1 MTRILHAADF
11 HVDDKNI
18 DEAKKCLEFLVETVK
33 IITPDITI
41 IAGDLFESRSV
52 RLESM
57 ATELLFEVISKIAD
71 LSPVS
76 IVFGTASHEGE
87 ATAALRY
94 IKAKYPVHVSM
105 IPEQYYMMHD
115 DSFVDNPSDSQPKL
129 VISAV
134 PQPTKKYFSSSGSI
148 DSTNQEIAG
157 VMSGVF
163 GGLGAKASQYTA
175 PHILIG
181 HFSVSGAFLS
191 ATRQMIGFDVEIS
204 SDQIALANADLVALG
219 HIHLKQQI
227 QKNIFYSG
235 SLFQSDTSEA
245 GQDFGFWIHELDD
258 AHRLQKSEYIITP
271 FTRLYK
277 LTHDFTDTQ
286 DTFKVP
292 FTQENLDQIKGAVV
306 KVEITAYEDDVAKID
321 RDDLERNLAE
331 AKSFEIKIIRSPR
344 ENVRSEKLLKLTTLR
359 EKLTEMAKL
368 RGEDV
373 PESILS
379 KADNLESMEADEI
392 VSMAGK

>member
-1 MTRILHAADF
+1 MIRILHAADF

-18 DEAKKCLEFLVETVK
+18 DEARKCLLFLVETVK
-33 IITPDITI
+33 VRKPDITI
-41 IAGDLFESRSV
+41 IAGDLFDSRSIK
-52 RLESM
+52 LESLAARLM
-57 ATELLFEVISKIAD
+57 FEVVSEIAD
-71 LSPVS
+71 VSPVA
-76 IVFGTASHEGE
+76 IVFGTPSHEGE
-87 ATAALRY
+87 ATASLAY
-94 IKAKYPVHVSM
+94 IKARYSVHVSGQ
-105 IPEQYYMMHD
+105 PEQYYMMHD
-115 DSFVDNPSDSQPKL
+115 DSFVDNPGDSQPKL

-148 DSTNQEIAG
+148 DSTNQEIAD

-163 GGLGAKASQYTA
+163 GGLGAKASQHTA

-191 ATRQMIGFDVEIS
+191 ATRQMIGFDIEIS

-219 HIHLKQQI
+219 HIHLRQQI

-258 AHRLQKSEYIITP
+258 AHQLQKSEYIITP

-277 LTHDFTDTQ
+277 LTHDLTNSP
-286 DTFKVP
+286 DTFQVP
-292 FTQENLDQIKGAVV
+292 FKQETLDQIKGAVV

-321 RDDLERNLAE
+321 REDLNRNLAE
-331 AKSFEIKIIRSPR
+331 AKSFEIKIIRTPR
-344 ENVRSEKLLKLTTLR
+344 ENVRSEKLLKLKTLR
-359 EKLTEMAKL
+359 EKIIEQARL
-368 RGEDV
+368 RSEEIL
-373 PESILS
+373 ESILV
-379 KADNLESMEADEI
+379 KTDNLESMEVDEI
-392 VSMAGK
+392 VSMVAK